1 MIRQRAHVPSF
12 NFGCSS
18 SCAFESLAL
27 RAFVSGGAQDAIFS
41 KTSTAMALRSGKIL
55 PTLEAGGSFEFS
67 GDPQET
73 TNRNIKEPQIFT
85 MHTGDARQQ
94 VPSVDL
100 CMRNW

>member
-1 MIRQRAHVPSF
+1 MFQVLTLVV
-12 NFGCSS
+12 
-18 SCAFESLAL
+18 LAL
-27 RAFVSGGAQDAIFS
+27 VHLRVWLYETSFREWRQDAIFS

-85 MHTGDARQQ
+85 MHTGDARQE